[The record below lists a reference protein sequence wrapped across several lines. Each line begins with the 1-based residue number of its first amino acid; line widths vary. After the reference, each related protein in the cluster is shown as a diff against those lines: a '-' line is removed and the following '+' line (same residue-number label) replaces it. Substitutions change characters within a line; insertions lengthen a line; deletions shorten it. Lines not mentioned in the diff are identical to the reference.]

1 MTVTPEE
8 LAKLRGIDKVIALA
22 GSAQLLAA
30 RLGVSHQAVYAWR
43 KKGAVPIDR
52 ALQIEKMFGV
62 QREELVSQRLLRLL
76 T

>member
-1 MTVTPEE
+1 ME
-8 LAKLRGIDKVIALA
+8 LKSNDKPRGIDKVIGIV
-22 GSAQLLAA
+22 GSAQILAA

-43 KKGAVPIDR
+43 KAGAVPVDR